1 MSTVAESRPS
11 KNLLG
16 KLIPTILGANLLF
29 WAYFWVD
36 FAGRVVSYEVRQPKF
51 EEVLPTFVF
60 YGRALPSDQE
70 RRLTSLRLAKVLH
83 APSFW
88 VARPYVWITTS
99 KGILWDKVYW
109 GVSPGGYLLLIVMVL
124 SFGQWFLVGL
134 GVRRLLR
141 GRVAPVAGG

>member
-1 MSTVAESRPS
+1 MTTSIESLRS
-11 KNLLG
+11 KKLLG
-16 KLIPTILGANLLF
+16 KVIPTVLGANLLF

-36 FAGRVVSYEVRQPKF
+36 VTTRTMPYQVRQPKF

-60 YGRALPSDQE
+60 YGRALPTDQE
-70 RRLTSLRLAKVLH
+70 GRLTSLRLARVLH

-88 VARPYVWITTS
+88 AAQLYVWITVK

-109 GVSPGGYLLLIVMVL
+109 GVSPGGYFLLTVMVL

-134 GVRRLLR
+134 AVRRLFR
-141 GRVAPVAGG
+141 GQPASVAVG